1 MFPSIEDLMK
11 AQSEAFKASN
21 TVATT
26 AFEGAKKLLELNVQ
40 AARAGMEESNAQLKA
55 LMAAKDVKTLND
67 MLTDLF
73 SQYSKPDN
81 SKAVAYVKQVYD
93 ISTATGSEVTALI
106 EKQVATSQRQLLE
119 SVDALAKNAPAGS
132 EAAVSALRQSVV
144 TANAAYQQVN
154 VATRQLFE
162 KIEAN
167 LEGAVKTA
175 SAPAA
180 KKAKG

>member
-40 AARAGMEESNAQLKA
+40 AAKAGMEESSAQLKQ

-73 SQYSKPDN
+73 TQYSKPDN

-106 EKQVATSQRQLLE
+106 EKQVAASQKQLLE

-175 SAPAA
+175 AAPAA
-180 KKAKG
+180 KKAKA

>member
-11 AQSEAFKASN
+11 AQAEAFKASN

-40 AARAGMEESNAQLKA
+40 AAKAGMEESNAQLKA

-67 MLTDLF
+67 MLTELF
-73 SQYSKPDN
+73 TQYSKPDS

-106 EKQVATSQRQLLE
+106 EKQVAASQKQLLE
-119 SVDALAKNAPAGS
+119 SVEALAKNAPPGA
-132 EAAVSALRQSVV
+132 ETAVTALRQSVV

-167 LEGAVKTA
+167 LGG
-175 SAPAA
+175 AA
-180 KKAKG
+180 KAGAGRKSKE

>member
-40 AARAGMEESNAQLKA
+40 AAKAGMEESNAQLKA

-73 SQYSKPDN
+73 TQYSKPDN

-106 EKQVATSQRQLLE
+106 EKQVAASQKQLLE
-119 SVDALAKNAPAGS
+119 SVDALAKNAPPGS
-132 EAAVSALRQSVV
+132 EAAVNALRQSVV
-144 TANAAYQQVN
+144 TANKAYQQVN

-162 KIEAN
+162 KIEAKI
-167 LEGAVKTA
+167 GDATK
-175 SAPAA
+175 AA
-180 KKAKG
+180 TGKKSK

>member
-11 AQSEAFKASN
+11 AQADAFRASN
-21 TVATT
+21 TVASS

-40 AARAGMEESNAQLKA
+40 AAKAGMEESNAQLKA
-55 LMAAKDVKTLND
+55 LMAAKDVKALND

-73 SQYSKPDN
+73 TQYSKPDN

-106 EKQVATSQRQLLE
+106 EKQVSSSQKQLLE

-132 EAAVSALRQSVV
+132 EGAVNALRQSVI
-144 TANAAYQQVN
+144 TANAAYEQVT
-154 VATRQLFE
+154 VATKQVFE
-162 KIEAN
+162 MIESN
-167 LEGAVKTA
+167 LSGATKATTG
-175 SAPAA
+175 
-180 KKAKG
+180 KKK

>member
-11 AQSEAFKASN
+11 AQADAFKASN

-73 SQYSKPDN
+73 NQYSKPDP
-81 SKAVAYVKQVYD
+81 SKAIAYVKQMYD
-93 ISTATGSEVTALI
+93 ITSATGNEVTALI
-106 EKQVATSQRQLLE
+106 DKQVSTSQKQLLE
-119 SVDALAKNAPAGS
+119 SVETLAKNAPPGAEG
-132 EAAVSALRQSVV
+132 AVNALRQSVV
-144 TANAAYQQVN
+144 TANAAYEQVN
-154 VATRQLFE
+154 VATKQLLDM
-162 KIEAN
+162 IEAN
-167 LEGAVKTA
+167 FAGATKTA
-175 SAPAA
+175 AGS
-180 KKAKG
+180 KKK

>member
-1 MFPSIEDLMK
+1 MFPSVEDLMK
-11 AQSEAFKASN
+11 AQAEAFKASN

-40 AARAGMEESNAQLKA
+40 AARAGMEESSAQLKA

-73 SQYSKPDN
+73 TQFSKPDS
-81 SKAVAYVKQVYD
+81 SKAVEYVRQVYD

-106 EKQVATSQRQLLE
+106 EKQVASSQQQLLE
-119 SVDALAKNAPAGS
+119 SVDALAKNAPPGA
-132 EAAVSALRQSVV
+132 EAAVKALRQSVV
-144 TANAAYQQVN
+144 SANAAYQQVN

-167 LEGAVKTA
+167 VGGAVKQTA
-175 SAPAA
+175 T
-180 KKAKG
+180 KKARS

>member
-11 AQSEAFKASN
+11 AQAEAFKASN

-40 AARAGMEESNAQLKA
+40 AAKAGMEESNAQLKA

-73 SQYSKPDN
+73 TQYSKPDT

-93 ISTATGSEVTALI
+93 ISTATERRGFRADREAGRPQARSSCWNRSTPWQRTPPRAR
-106 EKQVATSQRQLLE
+106 KARSMRSSRAWSPPTPRTSR
-119 SVDALAKNAPAGS
+119 SMPPAS
-132 EAAVSALRQSVV
+132 RCSR
-144 TANAAYQQVN
+144 
-154 VATRQLFE
+154 
-162 KIEAN
+162 
-167 LEGAVKTA
+167 
-175 SAPAA
+175 
-180 KKAKG
+180 